1 MNTAEIARER
11 KAAALK
17 VSFFFTES
25 MATDKDIMSN
35 VNVTAYFT
43 DI

>member
-11 KAAALK
+11 KAD
-17 VSFFFTES
+17 ES